1 MTLNEQLAKTRVL
14 PLYTATD
21 LTYLPV
27 VESLLIEHELY
38 FIEVTFRS
46 DLALEA
52 IEKLSQSGK
61 LIVGAGTV
69 RTLEQAKAAVEKG
82 ARFIVSP
89 ALVPDVVEFCLAE
102 NIPVFPGTATPNDIQ
117 RATDYGLSVVK
128 FFPADIY
135 GGLSAI
141 KALSGP
147 FYDIRFVP
155 TGGITLENVQD
166 YLSDPQVLAVGGS
179 FILSEALVKEGR
191 EKADSHFGA
200 CKIIAK
206 LSSQLYINKMKQ
218 WVPKDFG
225 TIAFL
230 FAEKQRRP

>member
-1 MTLNEQLAKTRVL
+1 MTLYEQLAKTRVL

-46 DLALEA
+46 ALALAA

-135 GGLSAI
+135 GGLPAI

-191 EKADSHFGA
+191 EKADSHLVHV
-200 CKIIAK
+200 KSL
-206 LSSQLYINKMKQ
+206 LS
-218 WVPKDFG
+218 
-225 TIAFL
+225 
-230 FAEKQRRP
+230 

>member
-1 MTLNEQLAKTRVL
+1 MTLYEQLAKTRVL

-46 DLALEA
+46 ALALEA

-191 EKADSHFGA
+191 EKADSHLVHV
-200 CKIIAK
+200 KSL
-206 LSSQLYINKMKQ
+206 LS
-218 WVPKDFG
+218 
-225 TIAFL
+225 
-230 FAEKQRRP
+230 

>member
-1 MTLNEQLAKTRVL
+1 MTLYEQLAKTRVL

-69 RTLEQAKAAVEKG
+69 RTLEQAKATVEKG

-179 FILSEALVKEGR
+179 FILSEALVKKGGKR
-191 EKADSHFGA
+191 LTA
-200 CKIIAK
+200 IWR
-206 LSSQLYINKMKQ
+206 M
-218 WVPKDFG
+218 
-225 TIAFL
+225 
-230 FAEKQRRP
+230 

>member
-1 MTLNEQLAKTRVL
+1 MTLYEQLAKTRVL

-27 VESLLIEHELY
+27 VESLLIEHELP

-46 DLALEA
+46 DLALAA
-52 IEKLSQSGK
+52 IEELSQSGK

-117 RATDYGLSVVK
+117 RAAAYGLSVVK

-135 GGLSAI
+135 GGLPAI

-191 EKADSHFGA
+191 EKADRHLVHVKSL
-200 CKIIAK
+200 
-206 LSSQLYINKMKQ
+206 LS
-218 WVPKDFG
+218 
-225 TIAFL
+225 
-230 FAEKQRRP
+230 